1 MNNLNSLVFF
11 WPELLLSVTILTA
24 ILADLFYSKKDSFKV
39 VYWSLGGMF
48 LTYVAIRLQDIEPT
62 SLFMGTVAH
71 DPFSQ
76 FFKILILISTAIVM
90 LMSLVSGEL
99 KKYRMG
105 EYFSIMTIMTFGLF
119 LMTSSIDILMVYL
132 AIEIVSIMSFF
143 LAGYLK
149 RNSLSNE
156 ASLKYVIYGAFSS
169 GIMLYGLSILFGLTG
184 STNFFE
190 MQKAISLLSA
200 DSNLALVLS
209 TVFVLVGFGYKISA
223 VPFHFWTPDVYEGS
237 PSTITA
243 YLSIAPKAAGFALML
258 RFFNQVFGDMSI
270 NISTSW
276 SAINDLPWPEL
287 IAVLSAATMT
297 VGNLVAIQQNN
308 VKRMLAY
315 SSIAHAGYM
324 MMALPMMSNSSIEGV
339 MMYLIM
345 YLFMN
350 LGAFFVVIYIK
361 DQMGG
366 EDYNSFNGLGWKMP
380 YVAIPMTLFM
390 VALTGLPPTAGFVGK
405 FYIFAAVIE
414 SGSRF
419 YWLAFVGVINS
430 VISLYYYIRVVRHMY
445 LLGERNDEFIN
456 PSSKLVLSLL
466 VVLAIPSFV
475 FGWYFSPIAEWIS
488 RSTTMFQGM

>member
-1 MNNLNSLVFF
+1 MNNLNSLALF
-11 WPELLLSVTILTA
+11 WPELLLSVTILVA
-24 ILADLFYSKKDSFKV
+24 ILADLFYSRKDSFKV
-39 VYWSLGGMF
+39 AFWSLGGMF
-48 LTYVAIRLQDIEPT
+48 LTYIAIRIQDVEPT
-62 SLFMGTVAH
+62 SLFMNTVAH

-76 FFKILILISTAIVM
+76 FFKVLILISTAVVM

-99 KKYRMG
+99 KKYRIG
-105 EYFSIMTIMTFGLF
+105 EYFSIMTIMTLGLF
-119 LMTSSIDILMVYL
+119 LMSSSIDVLMVYL
-132 AIEIVSIMSFF
+132 SIEIVSIMSFF

-169 GIMLYGLSILFGLTG
+169 GIMLYGLSMLFGLTG

-190 MQKAISLLSA
+190 MQKAISLLGPE
-200 DSNLALVLS
+200 SNPALVLS
-209 TVFVLVGFGYKISA
+209 IVFILVGFGYKISA

-237 PSTITA
+237 PTTITA

-258 RFFNQVFGDMSI
+258 RFFNQVFGGIHED
-270 NISTSW
+270 ISTSW
-276 SAINDLPWPEL
+276 VAINDLPWPQL

-297 VGNLVAIQQNN
+297 VGNLVAIQQSN

-324 MMALPMMSNSSIEGV
+324 MMALPLMSNSSIEGI
-339 MMYLIM
+339 MMYLTM

-350 LGAFFVVIYIK
+350 LGAFFVVIYVN
-361 DQMGG
+361 DQIGG
-366 EDYNSFNGLGWKMP
+366 EEFSSFDGLGWKMP

-390 VALTGLPPTAGFVGK
+390 VALTGLPPTAGFIGK

-414 SGSRF
+414 LGSRF

-430 VISLYYYIRVVRHMY
+430 VISLYYYIRVVKHMY
-445 LLGERNDEFIN
+445 LIGERSDEFIN
-456 PSSKLVLSLL
+456 PTSRLVLGLL
-466 VVLAIPSFV
+466 FVLAVPSFV
-475 FGWYFSPIAEWIS
+475 FGWYFSPIADWVS
-488 RSTTMFQGM
+488 RSTIMFQGM

>member
-1 MNNLNSLVFF
+1 
-11 WPELLLSVTILTA
+11 
-24 ILADLFYSKKDSFKV
+24 
-39 VYWSLGGMF
+39 
-48 LTYVAIRLQDIEPT
+48 
-62 SLFMGTVAH
+62 MGTVAH

-132 AIEIVSIMSFF
+132 SIEIVSIMSFF

-190 MQKAISLLSA
+190 MQKAISLLGT

-209 TVFVLVGFGYKISA
+209 TVFILVGFGYKISA

-270 NISTSW
+270 DISTSW
-276 SAINDLPWPEL
+276 SAINDVPWPEL

-350 LGAFFVVIYIK
+350 LGAFFVVIYVK
-361 DQMGG
+361 DQIGG
-366 EDYNSFNGLGWKMP
+366 EDYNSFDGLGWKMP

>member
-190 MQKAISLLSA
+190 MQKAISLLGT
-200 DSNLALVLS
+200 DSNPALVLS
-209 TVFVLVGFGYKISA
+209 TVFILVGFGYKISA

-270 NISTSW
+270 DISTSW
-276 SAINDLPWPEL
+276 SAINNVPWPEL

-324 MMALPMMSNSSIEGV
+324 MMAIPMMSNSSIEGV

-350 LGAFFVVIYIK
+350 LGAFFVVIYVK
-361 DQMGG
+361 DQIGG
-366 EDYNSFNGLGWKMP
+366 EDYNSFDGLGWKMP

-488 RSTTMFQGM
+488 GSTTMFQGM

>member
-132 AIEIVSIMSFF
+132 SIEIVSIMSFF

-190 MQKAISLLSA
+190 MQKAISLLGT

-209 TVFVLVGFGYKISA
+209 TVFILVGFGYKISA

-270 NISTSW
+270 DISTSW
-276 SAINDLPWPEL
+276 SAINNVPWPEL

-324 MMALPMMSNSSIEGV
+324 MMAIPMMSNSSIEGV

-350 LGAFFVVIYIK
+350 LGAFFVVIYVK
-361 DQMGG
+361 DQIGG
-366 EDYNSFNGLGWKMP
+366 EDYNSFDGLGWKMP

-445 LLGERNDEFIN
+445 LIGERNDEFIN

-488 RSTTMFQGM
+488 KSTIMFQGM

>member
-132 AIEIVSIMSFF
+132 SIEIVSIMSFF

-190 MQKAISLLSA
+190 MQKAISLLGT

-209 TVFVLVGFGYKISA
+209 TVFILVGFGYKISA

-270 NISTSW
+270 DISTSW

-324 MMALPMMSNSSIEGV
+324 MMAIPMMSNSSIEGV

-350 LGAFFVVIYIK
+350 LGAFFVVIYVK
-361 DQMGG
+361 DQIGG
-366 EDYNSFNGLGWKMP
+366 EDYNSFDGLGWKMP

-445 LLGERNDEFIN
+445 LIGERNDEFIN

-488 RSTTMFQGM
+488 KSTIMFQGM

>member
-1 MNNLNSLVFF
+1 M
-11 WPELLLSVTILTA
+11 SVTIITA

-39 VYWSLGGMF
+39 IYWSLGGMF
-48 LTYVAIRLQDIEPT
+48 LTYIAIRLQNIEPT

-132 AIEIVSIMSFF
+132 SIEIVSIMSFF

-190 MQKAISLLSA
+190 MQKAISLLGT

-209 TVFVLVGFGYKISA
+209 TVFILVGFGYKISA

-270 NISTSW
+270 DISTSW
-276 SAINDLPWPEL
+276 SAINDVPWPEL

-350 LGAFFVVIYIK
+350 LGAFFVVIYVK
-361 DQMGG
+361 DQIGG
-366 EDYNSFNGLGWKMP
+366 EDYNSFDGLGWKMP

>member
-48 LTYVAIRLQDIEPT
+48 LTYIAIRLQNIEPT

-190 MQKAISLLSA
+190 MQKAISLLGT

-209 TVFVLVGFGYKISA
+209 TVFILVGFGYKISA

-270 NISTSW
+270 DISTSW
-276 SAINDLPWPEL
+276 SAINNVPWPEL

-350 LGAFFVVIYIK
+350 LGAFFVVIYVK
-361 DQMGG
+361 DQIGG
-366 EDYNSFNGLGWKMP
+366 EDYNSFDGLGWKMP

>member
-190 MQKAISLLSA
+190 MQKAISLLGA

-209 TVFVLVGFGYKISA
+209 TVFILVGFGYKISA

-270 NISTSW
+270 DISTSW
-276 SAINDLPWPEL
+276 SAINDVPWPEL

-350 LGAFFVVIYIK
+350 LGAFFVVIYVK
-361 DQMGG
+361 DQIGG
-366 EDYNSFNGLGWKMP
+366 EDYNSFDGLGWKMP

-488 RSTTMFQGM
+488 RSTIMFQGM

>member
-190 MQKAISLLSA
+190 MQKAISLLGT

-209 TVFVLVGFGYKISA
+209 TVFILVGFGYKISA

>member
-11 WPELLLSVTILTA
+11 WPELLLSVTIITA

-48 LTYVAIRLQDIEPT
+48 LTYIAIRLQNIEPT

-132 AIEIVSIMSFF
+132 SIEIVSIMSFF

-190 MQKAISLLSA
+190 MQKAISLLGT

-209 TVFVLVGFGYKISA
+209 TVFILVGFGYKISA

-270 NISTSW
+270 DISTSW
-276 SAINDLPWPEL
+276 SAINDVPWPEL

-350 LGAFFVVIYIK
+350 LGAFFVVIYVK
-361 DQMGG
+361 DQIGG
-366 EDYNSFNGLGWKMP
+366 EDYNSFDGLGWKMP

>member
-1 MNNLNSLVFF
+1 MNNLNSLAFF
-11 WPELLLSVTILTA
+11 WPELLLSVTILVA
-24 ILADLFYSKKDSFKV
+24 IIADLFYVRKDSYKV
-39 VYWSLGGMF
+39 AFWSLGGMF
-48 LTYVAIRLQDIEPT
+48 LAYIAIRIQSVEPT
-62 SLFMGTVAH
+62 SLFMNTVAH

-99 KKYRMG
+99 KKYRIG

-119 LMTSSIDILMVYL
+119 LMSSSIDVLMVYL
-132 AIEIVSIMSFF
+132 SIEIVSIMSFF

-149 RNSLSNE
+149 RSSLSNE

-169 GIMLYGLSILFGLTG
+169 GTMLYGLSMLFGLTG
-184 STNFFE
+184 TTNFFE
-190 MQKAISLLSA
+190 MQKAISMLGPDSNVALILSA
-200 DSNLALVLS
+200 
-209 TVFVLVGFGYKISA
+209 VFILVGFGYKISA

-237 PSTITA
+237 PATITA

-258 RFFNQVFGDMSI
+258 RFFNQVFGNMSE
-270 NISTSW
+270 NASVSW
-276 SAINDLPWPEL
+276 SAINGLPWPEL

-297 VGNLVAIQQNN
+297 LGNLVAIQQSN

-324 MMALPMMSNSSIEGV
+324 MMALPMMSNSSIEGI
-339 MMYLIM
+339 MMYLTM

-350 LGAFFVVIYIK
+350 LGAFFVVIYVN
-361 DQMGG
+361 DQIGG
-366 EDYNSFNGLGWKMP
+366 EEFSSFDGLGWKMP

-414 SGSRF
+414 SGSKF

-430 VISLYYYIRVVRHMY
+430 VISLYYYIRVVKHMY
-445 LLGERNDEFIN
+445 LVGERSDEFTN
-456 PSSKLVLSLL
+456 PSSKLVLGILL
-466 VVLAIPSFV
+466 VLAVPSFV
-475 FGWYFSPIAEWIS
+475 LGWYFSPIAEWIS
-488 RSTTMFQGM
+488 KSTVMFHGL

>member
-11 WPELLLSVTILTA
+11 WPELLLSVTIITA

-39 VYWSLGGMF
+39 AYWSLGGMF
-48 LTYVAIRLQDIEPT
+48 LTYIAIRLQDIEPT

-76 FFKILILISTAIVM
+76 FFKILILISTAIIM

-190 MQKAISLLSA
+190 MQKAISLLGT

-209 TVFVLVGFGYKISA
+209 TVFILVGFGYKISA

-270 NISTSW
+270 DISTSW
-276 SAINDLPWPEL
+276 SAINDVPWPEL

-339 MMYLIM
+339 MKYLIM

-350 LGAFFVVIYIK
+350 LGAFFVVIYVK
-361 DQMGG
+361 DQIGG
-366 EDYNSFNGLGWKMP
+366 EDYNSFDGLGWKMP

-466 VVLAIPSFV
+466 AVLAIPSFV

>member
-11 WPELLLSVTILTA
+11 WPELLLSVTIITA
-24 ILADLFYSKKDSFKV
+24 ILADLFYSKKDSYKV

-48 LTYVAIRLQDIEPT
+48 LTYIAIRLQDIEPT

-169 GIMLYGLSILFGLTG
+169 GIMLYGFSILFGLTG

-190 MQKAISLLSA
+190 MQKAISLLGT

-209 TVFVLVGFGYKISA
+209 TVFILVGFGYKISA

-270 NISTSW
+270 DISTSW
-276 SAINDLPWPEL
+276 SAINDVPWPEL

-350 LGAFFVVIYIK
+350 LGAFFVVIYVK
-361 DQMGG
+361 DQIGG
-366 EDYNSFNGLGWKMP
+366 EDYNSFDGLGWKMP

>member
-190 MQKAISLLSA
+190 MQKAISLLGT

-209 TVFVLVGFGYKISA
+209 TVFILVGFGYKISA

-350 LGAFFVVIYIK
+350 LGAFFVVIYVK
-361 DQMGG
+361 DQIGG
-366 EDYNSFNGLGWKMP
+366 EDYNSFDGLGWKMP

>member
-11 WPELLLSVTILTA
+11 WPELLLSVTIITA

-48 LTYVAIRLQDIEPT
+48 LTYIAIRLQNIEPT

-190 MQKAISLLSA
+190 MQKAISLLGT

-209 TVFVLVGFGYKISA
+209 TVFILVGFGYKISA
-223 VPFHFWTPDVYEGS
+223 VPFHFWTRDVDEGS

-270 NISTSW
+270 DISTSW
-276 SAINDLPWPEL
+276 SAINDVPWPEL

-350 LGAFFVVIYIK
+350 LGAFFVVIYVK
-361 DQMGG
+361 DQIGG
-366 EDYNSFNGLGWKMP
+366 EDYNSFDGLGWKMP

>member
-11 WPELLLSVTILTA
+11 WPELLLSVTILAA

-39 VYWSLGGMF
+39 VYWSLGGMI

-190 MQKAISLLSA
+190 MQKAISLLGT

-209 TVFVLVGFGYKISA
+209 TVFILVGFGYKISA

-270 NISTSW
+270 DISTSW
-276 SAINDLPWPEL
+276 SAINDVPWPEL

-350 LGAFFVVIYIK
+350 LGAFFVVIYVK
-361 DQMGG
+361 DQIGG
-366 EDYNSFNGLGWKMP
+366 EDYNSFDGLGWKMP

-456 PSSKLVLSLL
+456 PSSKLVLGLL

-488 RSTTMFQGM
+488 GSTTMFQGM

>member
-11 WPELLLSVTILTA
+11 WPELLLSVTIITA

-48 LTYVAIRLQDIEPT
+48 LTYIAIRLQNIEPT

-169 GIMLYGLSILFGLTG
+169 GIMLYGLSILFGLTR

-190 MQKAISLLSA
+190 MQKAISLLGT

-209 TVFVLVGFGYKISA
+209 TVFILVGFGYKISA

-270 NISTSW
+270 DISTSW
-276 SAINDLPWPEL
+276 SAINDVPWPEL

-350 LGAFFVVIYIK
+350 LGAFFVVIYVK
-361 DQMGG
+361 DQIGG
-366 EDYNSFNGLGWKMP
+366 EDYNSFDGLGWKMP

>member
-11 WPELLLSVTILTA
+11 WPELLLSVTIITA

-48 LTYVAIRLQDIEPT
+48 LTYIAIRLQDIEPT

-76 FFKILILISTAIVM
+76 FFKILILISTAIIM
-90 LMSLVSGEL
+90 LMSLVSDEL

-190 MQKAISLLSA
+190 MQKAISLLGT

-209 TVFVLVGFGYKISA
+209 TVFILVGFGYKISA

-270 NISTSW
+270 DISTSW
-276 SAINDLPWPEL
+276 SAINDVPWPEL

-350 LGAFFVVIYIK
+350 LGAFFVVIYVK
-361 DQMGG
+361 DQIGG
-366 EDYNSFNGLGWKMP
+366 EDYNSFDGLGWKMP

-466 VVLAIPSFV
+466 AVLAIPSFV

>member
-190 MQKAISLLSA
+190 MQKAISLLGA

-209 TVFVLVGFGYKISA
+209 TVFILVGFGYKISA

-276 SAINDLPWPEL
+276 SAINDHPWPEL

-324 MMALPMMSNSSIEGV
+324 MMAIPMMSNSSIEGI

-488 RSTTMFQGM
+488 KSTIMFQGM

>member
-11 WPELLLSVTILTA
+11 WPELLLSVTIITA

-48 LTYVAIRLQDIEPT
+48 LTYIAIRLQDIEPT

-76 FFKILILISTAIVM
+76 FFKILILISTAIIM

-190 MQKAISLLSA
+190 MQKAISLLGT

-209 TVFVLVGFGYKISA
+209 TVFILVGFGYKISA

-270 NISTSW
+270 DISTSW
-276 SAINDLPWPEL
+276 SAITDVPWPEL

-350 LGAFFVVIYIK
+350 LGAFFVVIYVK
-361 DQMGG
+361 DQIGG
-366 EDYNSFNGLGWKMP
+366 EDYNSFDGLGWKMP

>member
-11 WPELLLSVTILTA
+11 WPELLLSVTIITA

-48 LTYVAIRLQDIEPT
+48 LTYIAIRLQDIEPT

-76 FFKILILISTAIVM
+76 FFKILILISTAIIM

-190 MQKAISLLSA
+190 MQKAISLLGT

-209 TVFVLVGFGYKISA
+209 TVFILVGFGYKISA

-270 NISTSW
+270 DISTSW
-276 SAINDLPWPEL
+276 SAINDVPWPEL

-350 LGAFFVVIYIK
+350 LGAFFVVIYVK
-361 DQMGG
+361 DQIGG
-366 EDYNSFNGLGWKMP
+366 EDYNSFDGLGWKMP

-430 VISLYYYIRVVRHMY
+430 VISLYNYIRVVRHMY

>member
-11 WPELLLSVTILTA
+11 WPELLLSVTIITA

-48 LTYVAIRLQDIEPT
+48 LTYIALRLQNIEPT

-190 MQKAISLLSA
+190 MQKAISLLGT

-209 TVFVLVGFGYKISA
+209 TVFILVGFGYKISA

-270 NISTSW
+270 DISTSW
-276 SAINDLPWPEL
+276 SAINDVPWPEL

-350 LGAFFVVIYIK
+350 LGAFFVVIYVK
-361 DQMGG
+361 DQIGG
-366 EDYNSFNGLGWKMP
+366 EDYNSFDGLGWKMP

-445 LLGERNDEFIN
+445 LFGQHNDEFIN

>member
-11 WPELLLSVTILTA
+11 WPELLLSVTIITA

-48 LTYVAIRLQDIEPT
+48 LTYIAIRLQNIEPT

-190 MQKAISLLSA
+190 MQKAISLLGT

-209 TVFVLVGFGYKISA
+209 TVFILVGFGYKISA

-270 NISTSW
+270 DISTSW
-276 SAINDLPWPEL
+276 SAINNVPWPEL

-350 LGAFFVVIYIK
+350 LGAFFVVIYVK
-361 DQMGG
+361 DQIGG
-366 EDYNSFNGLGWKMP
+366 EDYNSFDGLGWKMP

>member
-11 WPELLLSVTILTA
+11 WPELLLSVTIITA

-48 LTYVAIRLQDIEPT
+48 LTYIAIRLQNIEPT

-76 FFKILILISTAIVM
+76 FFKILILISTAIIM
-90 LMSLVSGEL
+90 LMSLVSDEL

-190 MQKAISLLSA
+190 MQKAISLLGT

-209 TVFVLVGFGYKISA
+209 TVFILVGFGYKISA

-270 NISTSW
+270 DISTSW
-276 SAINDLPWPEL
+276 SAINDVPWPEL

-350 LGAFFVVIYIK
+350 LGAFFVVIYVK
-361 DQMGG
+361 DQIGG
-366 EDYNSFNGLGWKMP
+366 EDYNSFDGLGWKMP

-466 VVLAIPSFV
+466 AVLAIPSFV

-488 RSTTMFQGM
+488 RSTTKFQGM

>member
-190 MQKAISLLSA
+190 MQKAISLLGA

-209 TVFVLVGFGYKISA
+209 TVFILVGFGYKISA

-324 MMALPMMSNSSIEGV
+324 MMAIPMMSNSSIEGV

-350 LGAFFVVIYIK
+350 LGAFFVVIYVK
-361 DQMGG
+361 DQIGG
-366 EDYNSFNGLGWKMP
+366 EDYNSFDGLGWKMP

-419 YWLAFVGVINS
+419 YWLAFAGVINS

-445 LLGERNDEFIN
+445 LIGERNDEFIN

-488 RSTTMFQGM
+488 KSTIMFQGM

>member
-190 MQKAISLLSA
+190 MQKAISLLGA

-209 TVFVLVGFGYKISA
+209 TVFILVGFGYKISA

-276 SAINDLPWPEL
+276 SAINDHPWPEL

-350 LGAFFVVIYIK
+350 LGAFFVVIYVK
-361 DQMGG
+361 DQIGG
-366 EDYNSFNGLGWKMP
+366 EDYNSFDGLGWKMP

-445 LLGERNDEFIN
+445 LIGERNDEFIN

-488 RSTTMFQGM
+488 KSTIMFQGM

>member
-132 AIEIVSIMSFF
+132 SIEIVSIMSFF

-190 MQKAISLLSA
+190 MQKAISLLGT

-209 TVFVLVGFGYKISA
+209 TVFILVGFGYKISA

-324 MMALPMMSNSSIEGV
+324 MMAIPMMSNSSIEGV

-350 LGAFFVVIYIK
+350 LGAFFVVIYVK
-361 DQMGG
+361 DQIGG
-366 EDYNSFNGLGWKMP
+366 EDYNSFDGLGWKMP

-445 LLGERNDEFIN
+445 LIGERNDEFIN

-488 RSTTMFQGM
+488 KSTIMFQGM

>member
-11 WPELLLSVTILTA
+11 WPELLLSVTIITA

-39 VYWSLGGMF
+39 GYWSLGGMF
-48 LTYVAIRLQDIEPT
+48 LTYIAIRLQDIEPT

-76 FFKILILISTAIVM
+76 FFKILILISTAIIM

-190 MQKAISLLSA
+190 MQKAISLLGT

-209 TVFVLVGFGYKISA
+209 TVFILVGFGYKISA

-270 NISTSW
+270 DISTSW
-276 SAINDLPWPEL
+276 SAINDVPWPEL

-350 LGAFFVVIYIK
+350 LGAFFVVIYVK
-361 DQMGG
+361 DQIGG
-366 EDYNSFNGLGWKMP
+366 EDYNSFDGLGWKMP

>member
-132 AIEIVSIMSFF
+132 SIEIVSIMSFF

-190 MQKAISLLSA
+190 MQKAISLLGA

-209 TVFVLVGFGYKISA
+209 TVFILVGFGYKISA

-350 LGAFFVVIYIK
+350 LGAFFVVIYVK
-361 DQMGG
+361 DQIGG
-366 EDYNSFNGLGWKMP
+366 EDYNSFDGLGWKMP

-445 LLGERNDEFIN
+445 LIGERNDEFIN

-488 RSTTMFQGM
+488 RSTAMFQGM

>member
-1 MNNLNSLVFF
+1 
-11 WPELLLSVTILTA
+11 
-24 ILADLFYSKKDSFKV
+24 
-39 VYWSLGGMF
+39 
-48 LTYVAIRLQDIEPT
+48 
-62 SLFMGTVAH
+62 
-71 DPFSQ
+71 
-76 FFKILILISTAIVM
+76 
-90 LMSLVSGEL
+90 
-99 KKYRMG
+99 
-105 EYFSIMTIMTFGLF
+105 
-119 LMTSSIDILMVYL
+119 
-132 AIEIVSIMSFF
+132 
-143 LAGYLK
+143 
-149 RNSLSNE
+149 
-156 ASLKYVIYGAFSS
+156 
-169 GIMLYGLSILFGLTG
+169 
-184 STNFFE
+184 
-190 MQKAISLLSA
+190 
-200 DSNLALVLS
+200 
-209 TVFVLVGFGYKISA
+209 
-223 VPFHFWTPDVYEGS
+223 
-237 PSTITA
+237 
-243 YLSIAPKAAGFALML
+243 ML

-270 NISTSW
+270 DISTSW
-276 SAINDLPWPEL
+276 SAINNVPWPEL

-324 MMALPMMSNSSIEGV
+324 MMAIPMMSNSSIEGV

-350 LGAFFVVIYIK
+350 LGAFFVVIYVK
-361 DQMGG
+361 DQIGG
-366 EDYNSFNGLGWKMP
+366 EDYNSFDGLGWKMP

-445 LLGERNDEFIN
+445 LIGERNDEFIN

-488 RSTTMFQGM
+488 KSTIMFQGM

>member
-1 MNNLNSLVFF
+1 MDNLNSLVFF

-190 MQKAISLLSA
+190 MQKAISLLGT

-209 TVFVLVGFGYKISA
+209 TVFILVGFGYKISA

-350 LGAFFVVIYIK
+350 LGAFFVVIYVK
-361 DQMGG
+361 DQIGG
-366 EDYNSFNGLGWKMP
+366 EDYNSFDGLGWKMP

-488 RSTTMFQGM
+488 GSTTMFQGM

>member
-132 AIEIVSIMSFF
+132 SIEIVSIMSFF

-190 MQKAISLLSA
+190 MQKAISLLGA

-209 TVFVLVGFGYKISA
+209 TVFILVGFGYKISA

-270 NISTSW
+270 DISTSW
-276 SAINDLPWPEL
+276 SAINNVPWPEL

-324 MMALPMMSNSSIEGV
+324 MMAIPMMSNSSIEGV

-350 LGAFFVVIYIK
+350 LGAFFVVIYVK
-361 DQMGG
+361 DQIGG
-366 EDYNSFNGLGWKMP
+366 EDYNSFDGLG
-380 YVAIPMTLFM
+380 
-390 VALTGLPPTAGFVGK
+390 
-405 FYIFAAVIE
+405 
-414 SGSRF
+414 
-419 YWLAFVGVINS
+419 
-430 VISLYYYIRVVRHMY
+430 
-445 LLGERNDEFIN
+445 
-456 PSSKLVLSLL
+456 
-466 VVLAIPSFV
+466 
-475 FGWYFSPIAEWIS
+475 
-488 RSTTMFQGM
+488 